1 MPTADTVPQE
11 VVQQVAEYF
20 SILSEPM
27 RLRIL
32 NLLREGEKC
41 VQELVE
47 ATATSQAN
55 VSKHLKVML
64 QAGILSRRS
73 EGTSAY
79 YKVED
84 ELIFE
89 LCNLVC
95 DRLATAGKDRS
106 DADHH
111 ADADHQGE
119 LLAVVAVG
127 GDAGVGAEGDLHAGR
142 VHAAEHVLHLRP
154 GFEQSHINA
163 EVGQHVSYGAAAG
176 ARAREMERVDQQA
189 HVARTAVG
197 NHALRIGNRLERAHG
212 HELERN
218 AHAGIVGAM
227 VLSDVLRPSARA
239 RQRRNQRW

>member
-1 MPTADTVPQE
+1 MQTANPVPQE

-27 RLRIL
+27 RLR
-32 NLLREGEKC
+32 NMNMLREGEKC

-95 DRLATAGKDRS
+95 DRLATRI
-106 DADHH
+106 
-111 ADADHQGE
+111 E
-119 LLAVVAVG
+119 
-127 GDAGVGAEGDLHAGR
+127 
-142 VHAAEHVLHLRP
+142 
-154 GFEQSHINA
+154 
-163 EVGQHVSYGAAAG
+163 
-176 ARAREMERVDQQA
+176 QQA
-189 HVARTAVG
+189 RHFRDFSLA
-197 NHALRIGNRLERAHG
+197 NR
-212 HELERN
+212 
-218 AHAGIVGAM
+218 
-227 VLSDVLRPSARA
+227 D
-239 RQRRNQRW
+239 